1 MNTLQSIWNGL
12 DWSYL
17 LNIVL
22 SVVPSLLCITFHE
35 VSHGYV
41 AYRLGD
47 TTAKDAG
54 RLTLNPLKH
63 IDPMGLLMMVVCKF
77 GWAKPVPVNMMRFRS
92 PKRGMAL
99 TALAGPVS
107 NLLLAVLFLGIGKVI
122 YLYAPYSAG
131 MNVFFEW
138 CLFTV
143 APMSVG
149 MGLFNLIPLP
159 PLDGSKVLAMFLPNS
174 VYEKLMRYEY
184 YGLML
189 LLILNWLHFGGNI
202 FQKTI
207 YGVYEALFHIF
218 FA

>member
-1 MNTLQSIWNGL
+1 M
-12 DWSYL
+12 
-17 LNIVL
+17 
-22 SVVPSLLCITFHE
+22 
-35 VSHGYV
+35 
-41 AYRLGD
+41 
-47 TTAKDAG
+47 
-54 RLTLNPLKH
+54 
-63 IDPMGLLMMVVCKF
+63 
-77 GWAKPVPVNMMRFRS
+77 
-92 PKRGMAL
+92 
-99 TALAGPVS
+99 
-107 NLLLAVLFLGIGKVI
+107 I

-149 MGLFNLIPLP
+149 MGLFNMIPLP